1 MPEARQST
9 GLKPLKTVLIG
20 GGERARTAIYP
31 AFDHLRQQGT
41 VEIAGICHTN
51 AERREEFAGRY
62 RPGRSYGAGGVHDYK
77 RMLEELKPEA
87 AVVVGHPN
95 IMYDCWIRCLEQGL
109 HLFIEKPLGLSI
121 HQARALAALA
131 GRNKRVTQVAFQRRY
146 SPMVTKLR
154 EECLKRGKMTQALC
168 KFYKSE
174 PCDNFRA
181 RDHMMDDTVHA
192 IDTLRWMAG
201 SEIVKVD
208 SVTGRIGTVDI
219 NLITAQFSFAN
230 GCVGHLLNN
239 WSSGKRIFAVEMHA
253 PGIFVE
259 AEHEGKGYMYT
270 DGNLKPLVFDA
281 AESAGSGELYI
292 YTGVLAAAE
301 DFVNCCLRGGEPAC
315 SFGNS
320 VNTMKIAEVILA
332 QSLLREGL

>member
-1 MPEARQST
+1 
-9 GLKPLKTVLIG
+9 VFIG
-20 GGERARTAIYP
+20 GGERAGAAIYP
-31 AFDHLRQQGT
+31 AFDRLRRQGT

-51 AERREEFAGRY
+51 AERRETFAEKYGPER
-62 RPGRSYGAGGVHDYK
+62 RYGAGGAHDYEK
-77 RMLEELKPEA
+77 MLEELKPGA
-87 AVVVGHPN
+87 AVVIGHPN
-95 IMYDCWIRCLEQGL
+95 IMYDCWVRCLEQGL

-131 GRNKRVTQVAFQRRY
+131 GRKKLVTQVAFQRRY

-154 EECLKRGKMTQALC
+154 EECLKRGEMTQVLC
-168 KFYKSE
+168 KFYKNG
-174 PCDNFRA
+174 PRDNFSA

-201 SEIVKVD
+201 SEIVKTD
-208 SVTGRIGTVDI
+208 SITGRVATVDI
-219 NLITAQFSFAN
+219 NLITAQFTFAN

-270 DGNLKPLVFDA
+270 GGNPVPLVFDA
-281 AESAGSGELYI
+281 AESAESDEFYV
-292 YTGVLAAAE
+292 YTGVLAAVR
-301 DFVNCCLRGGEPAC
+301 DFVNCCLEGGEPDC
-315 SFGNS
+315 SFNHS
-320 VNTMKIAEVILA
+320 LNTMKIAELILA

>member
-1 MPEARQST
+1 M
-9 GLKPLKTVLIG
+9 KPLRTVFVG
-20 GGERARTAIYP
+20 GGERAGAVIYP
-31 AFDHLRQQGT
+31 AFERLRRQGS

-51 AERREEFAGRY
+51 AGRREEFAKKYGLER
-62 RPGRSYGAGGVHDYK
+62 RYGAGGAHDYEK
-77 RMLEELKPEA
+77 MIEELKPDA
-87 AVVVGHPN
+87 AVVIGHPN
-95 IMYDCWIRCLEQGL
+95 IMYDCWVRCLEQGL

-131 GRNKRVTQVAFQRRY
+131 GRKKLVTQVAFQRRY

-154 EECLKRGKMTQALC
+154 DECLKRGELTQVLC
-168 KFYKSE
+168 KFYKNDLH
-174 PCDNFRA
+174 DNFRA

-201 SEIVKVD
+201 SEIVKAD
-208 SVTGRIGTVDI
+208 SLTGRVATVDI
-219 NLITAQFSFAN
+219 NLIAAQFTFAN

-270 DGNLKPLVFDA
+270 DGNLVPTVFDA
-281 AESAGSGELYI
+281 AESAGSDEFYV
-292 YTGVLAAAE
+292 YTGVLAAAQ
-301 DFVNCCLRGGEPAC
+301 DFVNCCLEGGEPDC
-315 SFGNS
+315 SFSHS
-320 VNTMKIAEVILA
+320 VNTMKIAELILA